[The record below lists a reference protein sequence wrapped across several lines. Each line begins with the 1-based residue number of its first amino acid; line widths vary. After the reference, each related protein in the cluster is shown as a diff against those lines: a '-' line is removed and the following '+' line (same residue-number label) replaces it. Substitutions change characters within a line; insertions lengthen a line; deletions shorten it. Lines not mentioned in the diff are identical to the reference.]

1 MAMRNGRVAQII
13 GGSARTTPVLV
24 PCSWHPVLTT
34 LLLCVILLGLASC
47 ASMDRLPAVPLALAS
62 KTKPLDIPDARFY
75 AVGDTDRLVAFAE
88 KVYVRRSRAGLAAKP
103 SSILAIS
110 GGGDD
115 GAFGGGLLIGWS
127 ERGDRPEFA
136 TVTGISTGAL
146 SAPFAF
152 LGSEYDSAL
161 KEIYTNIDAD
171 DVFQKRTLLAVV
183 ASDAMT
189 DSAPLR
195 AMITRFV
202 DDRIISRIA
211 EEYQKGRLLLIMTT
225 NLDQGRAVIW
235 NIGAIAASG
244 HPRARKL
251 IIDILLA
258 SASLP
263 GIFPPVM
270 IDITVEGKRYQE
282 MHVDGGAIAQAFLY
296 PPSLSF
302 KKVREILKLDGLKY
316 KKHKRVA
323 YIIRNGRLY
332 RPEADVKRSTL
343 AILTQTTTTMT
354 AASGVND
361 TYRIYLTTKR
371 DGVGFNLAYID
382 DDFTVPYKGP
392 FDKGYMRALFNH
404 GFQKGLAGYPWRNT
418 PPGYQE

>member
-13 GGSARTTPVLV
+13 GGSARTATVLA

-183 ASDAMT
+183 ASDAMADT
-189 DSAPLR
+189 APLR

-235 NIGAIAASG
+235 NVGAIAASG

-263 GIFPPVM
+263 GVFPPVM
-270 IDITVEGKRYQE
+270 IDITVEGTRYQE

-302 KKVREILKLDGLKY
+302 KKVREILKRDGLKY

-382 DDFTVPYKGP
+382 NDFTLPYKGP
-392 FDKGYMRALFNH
+392 FDKDYMRALFNH